1 MIYNQIMHNQNI
13 PNNEKTKAM
22 VKGFQEVAQTLRS
35 TVTTVKQNDIT
46 VTITAEPMVID
57 IQIGPST
64 NITTLPNKL
73 KDCLN
78 EAFKESTKKMIEAA
92 SKELENSNRYFLN
105 CSAEPSEN
113 RA

>member
-78 EAFKESTKKMIEAA
+78 EAFKESTQKMIEAA
-92 SKELENSNRYFLN
+92 SKELENSNR
-105 CSAEPSEN
+105 
-113 RA
+113 